1 MTKIDRERRL
11 EVVDQ
16 IEQLLA
22 DNCRKCPIQRTGG
35 NWGSKCKP
43 APVCPV
49 LPQLQTLGKELGFD
63 PPARIKNVVEIDE
76 QLILRARENNI
87 PENIYIARVNAGR
100 DPVEAAEMPHFR
112 PREDQEFLRLALAR
126 NIPRS
131 TYGSRVKNGWT
142 PAEAASYRQG
152 AKLQDIREGR
162 ARGLYII

>member
-11 EVVDQ
+11 QVVEQ

-22 DNCRKCPIQRTGG
+22 DNCRKCPIQRTGR
-35 NWGSKCKP
+35 NWGTGCKP
-43 APVCPV
+43 GPVCPV
-49 LPQLQTLGKELGFD
+49 LPELQALGKELGFER
-63 PPARIKNVVEIDE
+63 PARIKNMVTIDE
-76 QLILRARENNI
+76 ALLRRARENNI

-112 PREDQEFLRLALAR
+112 PRADQDFQRLALSR
-126 NIPRS
+126 NIPRT

-142 PAEAASYRQG
+142 PAEAASYAQG
-152 AKLQDIREGR
+152 AKLKDIREGR